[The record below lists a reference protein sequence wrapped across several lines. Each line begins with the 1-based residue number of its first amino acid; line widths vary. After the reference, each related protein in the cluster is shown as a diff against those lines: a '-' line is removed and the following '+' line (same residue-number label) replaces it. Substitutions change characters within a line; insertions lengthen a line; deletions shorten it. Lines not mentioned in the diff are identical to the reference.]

1 MGKFGAQNESN
12 QMITVNSMS
21 LKLLGKIVNTNEEM
35 VSSTHQVRS
44 KRPILEE
51 RQNKEYLFLDSDIF
65 DVFDHLLEVNLIELL
80 DCKRL

>member
-80 DCKRL
+80 ECKRL